1 MRQMF
6 NYTKFNEEKADN
18 LVLAF
23 SALTSRS
30 LEGQSIHNSEE
41 YKEAN
46 ALFSKNM
53 IEYCIEGSGAVYN
66 ELEDIKNPMV
76 YSNAFFKSKFATILA
91 QAITPVVPSVVS
103 AGYNELFEVHQ
114 VGFGDNAKY
123 TVDSNELYIVND
135 LAEGIKRGGQQTI
148 YNNEYSVSASRKQI
162 SVFVDW
168 YLVASGVFDWGQFG
182 KKIGAS
188 FNAGI
193 QNMVVKAMTSVITD
207 AAAHG
212 ISGYIQNG
220 FSDEAWVKLARN
232 VQLANGNSQVYA
244 LGTQVA
250 LSKILPEAAAFRF
263 GPDSD
268 IVVDGALPAYKRVPL
283 VELDNALLPNT
294 INGTP
299 ETILGD
305 DFVYMIAMGSY
316 KPCKV
321 VIEGNMVQVSEDPT
335 VVKDHCFNMT
345 VDMRIGADV
354 VVGSKFG
361 YMSLN

>member
-6 NYTKFNEEKADN
+6 SYNKFNEEKADS
-18 LVLAF
+18 LVMAF

-30 LEGQSIHNSEE
+30 LEGQTLHNSEE

-46 ALFSKNM
+46 ALFSKN
-53 IEYCIEGSGAVYN
+53 IVEYCLEGSGAVYN
-66 ELEDIKNPMV
+66 DIEDIKNPMV
-76 YSNAFFKSKFATILA
+76 YSNPFFKSRFATILA
-91 QAITPVVPSVVS
+91 QAITPVVPTVVS

-135 LAEGIKRGGQQTI
+135 MAEGIKRGGQQTI

-168 YLVASGVFDWGQFG
+168 YLVASGVHDWGQFG

-188 FNAGI
+188 FNAAI
-193 QNMVVKAMTSVITD
+193 QNMVVKTMTSVITD
-207 AAAHG
+207 AASHG
-212 ISGYIQNG
+212 IGGYIQNG

-268 IVVDGALPAYKRVPL
+268 IVVDGALPAYKRIPL
-283 VELDNALLPNT
+283 IELDNALLPNT

-299 ETILGD
+299 ETIVAD

-321 VIEGNMVQVSEDPT
+321 VIEGNMVQVAEDALNA
-335 VVKDHCFNMT
+335 KDHCYNMT
-345 VDMRIGADV
+345 IDMRIGADC

-361 YMSLN
+361 YMTLN